1 MYPIETDLALL
12 IIRVVAGLIIAAHGA
27 QKLFGVFGGPGL
39 QKWHGAVAAMGFV
52 QPRVMGTLAAFTEF
66 FGGLAF
72 AIGLYTPV
80 VAAML
85 CVDML
90 VAVFKVHRP
99 KGFFVQGGGYEYPLL
114 LTILFAVIGVMS
126 DPIFFAV
133 VLVIG
138 AGVTLVAATVRK
150 PAEVTRTAPR

>member
-1 MYPIETDLALL
+1 MYPIGADFALL
-12 IIRVVAGLIIAAHGA
+12 VIRVAAGLIIAAHGA

-39 QKWHGAVAAMGFV
+39 QKWHGAVAAMGFA

-85 CVDML
+85 CVNLL
-90 VAVFKVHRP
+90 VAVFKVHAP
-99 KGFFVQGGGYEYPLL
+99 KGFFTQAGGYEFPLL
-114 LTILFAVIGVMS
+114 LIIVFAAIGVMS
-126 DPIFFAV
+126 DPVFFAA
-133 VLVIG
+133 VLVVG
-138 AGVTLVAATVRK
+138 AGATLIAATIGT
-150 PAEVTRTAPR
+150 PAEMRRPAPR

>member
-1 MYPIETDLALL
+1 MYPIGADLALL
-12 IIRVVAGLIIAAHGA
+12 IVRVAAGLIVAAHGA

-39 QKWHGAVAAMGFV
+39 QRWHSAVASMGFV

-85 CVDML
+85 CVDLL
-90 VAVFKVHRP
+90 VAVFKVHAP
-99 KGFFVQGGGYEYPLL
+99 KGFFTQTGGFEFPLL
-114 LTILFAVIGVMS
+114 LTIVFAAIGIMA
-126 DPIFFAV
+126 DPVFFAV
-133 VLVIG
+133 VLVVG
-138 AGVTLVAATVRK
+138 AGVTLVAATVRG
-150 PAEVTRTAPR
+150 PAEVTRPAHR

>member
-1 MYPIETDLALL
+1 MYPVGPDLALL
-12 IIRVVAGLIIAAHGA
+12 IIRVAAGLIVAAHGA

-39 QKWHGAVAAMGFV
+39 QKWQGAVASMGFV

-85 CVDML
+85 VIDLL
-90 VAVFKVHRP
+90 VAVLKVHAA
-99 KGFFVQGGGYEYPLL
+99 KGFFTQTGGYEFPLL
-114 LTILFAVIGVMS
+114 LTIVFAVIGVMT
-126 DPIFFAV
+126 DPVFFAV
-133 VLVIG
+133 VLVVG
-138 AGVTLVAATVRK
+138 AGVTLVAANVGTR
-150 PAEVTRTAPR
+150 AEVTRPAPR

>member
-1 MYPIETDLALL
+1 MYPVGADLALL
-12 IIRVVAGLIIAAHGA
+12 IIRVTAGVIVAAHGA

-114 LTILFAVIGVMS
+114 LTILFAVIGVAS
-126 DPIFFAV
+126 
-133 VLVIG
+133 
-138 AGVTLVAATVRK
+138 
-150 PAEVTRTAPR
+150 